1 MFKLWINKIP
11 IFYNPLFPMQNLSHW
26 WYYSW
31 SGWNTI
37 HGHCCSWW
45 LIDLPFVKYF
55 CSLVQLHYSL
65 LSSFIRKQQLAKY
78 HPAVVLDFWS
88 SLQTTLAQPKDFDRL
103 LLTHLRQKDL
113 ILLTWI
119 IEIFPLETWNCFRR
133 LGIAS
138 WRPELAPEDL
148 FAQQNGPIVELF
160 TRPNRLD
167 EM

>member
-1 MFKLWINKIP
+1 MFKLWINNIP
-11 IFYNPLFPMQNLSHW
+11 IVTIP
-26 WYYSW
+26 YSNAK
-31 SGWNTI
+31 SVTLMILQLIRLEYI

-45 LIDLPFVKYF
+45 MMDIAF
-55 CSLVQLHYSL
+55 CQVFL
-65 LSSFIRKQQLAKY
+65 LSCSATLFT
-78 HPAVVLDFWS
+78 AVFFHQKAAISKISLCFCAGFWS

-138 WRPELAPEDL
+138 WRLELAPEDL
-148 FAQQNGPIVELF
+148 FAQHTGRNVELF
-160 TRPNRLD
+160 YRFLRFW
-167 EM
+167 

>member
-1 MFKLWINKIP
+1 MEESTWKTVTLKLKRIACLNFELITFQLLQSP
-11 IFYNPLFPMQNLSHW
+11 IPMQNLSHW

-31 SGWNTI
+31 SGWNTFMDI
-37 HGHCCSWW
+37 VALDGGW
-45 LIDLPFVKYF
+45 ILPFVKYF

-103 LLTHLRQKDL
+103 LLTHLRQR
-113 ILLTWI
+113 TWYCSLGYLN
-119 IEIFPLETWNCFRR
+119 FSLETWNCFQ
-133 LGIAS
+133 LGTCFRKTC
-138 WRPELAPEDL
+138 W
-148 FAQQNGPIVELF
+148 
-160 TRPNRLD
+160 PNRLD

>member
-1 MFKLWINKIP
+1 MEESTWKTVTLKLKRIACLNFELITFQLLQSP
-11 IFYNPLFPMQNLSHW
+11 IPMQNLSHW

-31 SGWNTI
+31 SGWNTFMDI
-37 HGHCCSWW
+37 VALDGW
-45 LIDLPFVKYF
+45 LILPFVKYF

-103 LLTHLRQKDL
+103 LLTHLRQR
-113 ILLTWI
+113 TWYCSLGYLN
-119 IEIFPLETWNCFRR
+119 FSLETWNCFQ
-133 LGIAS
+133 LGTCFRKTC
-138 WRPELAPEDL
+138 W
-148 FAQQNGPIVELF
+148 
-160 TRPNRLD
+160 PNRLD

>member
-1 MFKLWINKIP
+1 MFKLWINNIP
-11 IFYNPLFPMQNLSHW
+11 IVTIP
-26 WYYSW
+26 YSNAK
-31 SGWNTI
+31 SVTLMILQLIRLEYI

-88 SLQTTLAQPKDFDRL
+88 SLQTTFAQPRDFDRL

-138 WRPELAPEDL
+138 WRLELAPEDL
-148 FAQQNGPIVELF
+148 FAQHTGRNVELLYRF
-160 TRPNRLD
+160 LRFC
-167 EM
+167 

>member
-11 IFYNPLFPMQNLSHW
+11 IFYNPLFPMQNLSHLMILQLIRL
-26 WYYSW
+26 
-31 SGWNTI
+31 NTF

-103 LLTHLRQKDL
+103 LLTHLRQR
-113 ILLTWI
+113 TWYCSLGYLN
-119 IEIFPLETWNCFRR
+119 FPFETWNCFQ
-133 LGIAS
+133 LGTCFRKTY
-138 WRPELAPEDL
+138 W
-148 FAQQNGPIVELF
+148 
-160 TRPNRLD
+160 PNRLD